1 MGGQEPLHYFRMDGW
16 GTPKLHKEGRKHCEF
31 VKTRQVLVL
40 VLLTVTRNPLSKI
53 LYLSLLNY
61 LIAEEFFYIS
71 FREGRDVD
79 FIQWADNSWD

>member
-1 MGGQEPLHYFRMDGW
+1 MGGGPQ
-16 GTPKLHKEGRKHCEF
+16 KLHKEWRKHCEF

-53 LYLSLLNY
+53 LYLSLLNN